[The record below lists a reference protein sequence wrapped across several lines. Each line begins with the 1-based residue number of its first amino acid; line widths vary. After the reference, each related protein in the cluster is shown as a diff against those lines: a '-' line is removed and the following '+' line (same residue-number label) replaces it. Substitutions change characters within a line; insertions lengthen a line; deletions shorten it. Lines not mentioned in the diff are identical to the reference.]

1 MEQKSRDLLRA
12 GGDLTCRFADDIAV
26 VRLKGRLDLALSNTF
41 LEFLRDDLSQEPQK
55 LVLNFDQLQYLSS
68 AGVSLLIR
76 LSSEHQLKI
85 VGPRQE
91 ILGTL
96 ETVGIRSLLEF
107 YPTEKAA
114 VHAFVSHPS
123 E

>member
-1 MEQKSRDLLRA
+1 MDQDSRDLLRA

-41 LEFLRDDLSQEPQK
+41 LDFLRDDLSQEPQK

-96 ETVGIRSLLEF
+96 ETVGIRSLLDF

-114 VHAFVSHPS
+114 VHAFVSDPS